1 VYTNFA
7 RRPHEKRSFCRLRSN
22 IKMDPTQVGC
32 RLHSFFNSVWGMVF
46 FLVNAIVNLQNLYK
60 AGNFFISCMIIDF

>member
-1 VYTNFA
+1 
-7 RRPHEKRSFCRLRSN
+7 
-22 IKMDPTQVGC
+22 MDPTQVGC